1 MFFGEWGFASRV
13 SAQLYPGSC
22 PRYSKV
28 LSAIFQGPVRVGYS
42 RVLSALNIL
51 GSCPRYSKVLSAIF
65 QGPVHFL
72 IFLLCNQTFAD
83 QLYIGDVQWSE
94 ILVYYI
100 IKNLYDN

>member
-1 MFFGEWGFASRV
+1 MGKWGFASRV
-13 SAQLYPGSC
+13 SAQLFP
-22 PRYSKV
+22 
-28 LSAIFQGPVRVGYS
+28 
-42 RVLSALNIL
+42 